1 MSPEDLCQTGELRP
15 LIPAVKELQ
24 NRISGIEQYQQRL
37 GLELADAYQTEE
49 QLFHDLLTQE
59 VFTLQVN
66 NERNEYWDILTE
78 PFNRFMARST
88 DLTFAA
94 KHNTPQRLQA
104 ICQWLIQL
112 CDWSQSGF
120 SNVTRH

>member
-1 MSPEDLCQTGELRP
+1 MSPEDLCQNVELRP
-15 LIPAVKELQ
+15 FIPVVKELQ
-24 NRISGIEQYQQRL
+24 NRIAGIDQYQQHF
-37 GLELADAYQTEE
+37 GLELADAYHTEE

-59 VFTLQVN
+59 VFTLQAN
-66 NERNEYWDILTE
+66 NERNEHWDILTE
-78 PFNRFMARST
+78 PFNQFMARSS

-94 KHNTPQRLQA
+94 KHNIPERSQA

-112 CDWSQSGF
+112 CDWSQTGF

>member
-1 MSPEDLCQTGELRP
+1 MSSEDLCQNVELRP
-15 LIPAVKELQ
+15 FIPAVKELQ
-24 NRISGIEQYQQRL
+24 NRMAGIEQHQQSF

-66 NERNEYWDILTE
+66 NEHNEHWDILIE
-78 PFNRFMARST
+78 PFNQFMARST
-88 DLTFAA
+88 DLTFTA
-94 KHNTPQRLQA
+94 KHNTPERSQA

-112 CDWSQSGF
+112 CDWSQTGF
-120 SNVTRH
+120 SNITRH

>member
-1 MSPEDLCQTGELRP
+1 MIPDDLCQTVELRP
-15 LIPAVKELQ
+15 FIPAVKELQ
-24 NRISGIEQYQQRL
+24 NRIAGIERHQQRF

-66 NERNEYWDILTE
+66 NERNEHWDILTE
-78 PFNRFMARST
+78 PFNQFMARSS
-88 DLTFAA
+88 DLTFTA
-94 KHNTPQRLQA
+94 KHNTPERLQA

>member
-1 MSPEDLCQTGELRP
+1 MSPENLCQTAELRP
-15 LIPAVKELQ
+15 FIPTVKELQ
-24 NRISGIEQYQQRL
+24 ARMAGIEQHQQRF
-37 GLELADAYQTEE
+37 GLELADAYHTEE

-66 NERNEYWDILTE
+66 NEHNEHWDILRE
-78 PFNRFMARST
+78 PFNQFMTRST
-88 DLTFAA
+88 ELTFAT
-94 KHNTPQRLQA
+94 KHNTPERSQA

>member
-1 MSPEDLCQTGELRP
+1 MNPENLCQNIELRP
-15 LIPAVKELQ
+15 FIPAVKELQ
-24 NRISGIEQYQQRL
+24 NRIAGIEHHQQRF

-66 NERNEYWDILTE
+66 NERDEHWDILTE
-78 PFNRFMARST
+78 PFNRFMARSM
-88 DLTFAA
+88 DLTFTA
-94 KHNTPQRLQA
+94 KHNTAERSQA

>member
-1 MSPEDLCQTGELRP
+1 MSPENLCQTVELRP
-15 LIPAVKELQ
+15 FIPAVKELQ
-24 NRISGIEQYQQRL
+24 ARMAGIEQHQQRF

-66 NERNEYWDILTE
+66 NEHNENWDILIE
-78 PFNRFMARST
+78 PFNQFMARST
-88 DLTFAA
+88 DLTFAS
-94 KHNTPQRLQA
+94 KHNTPQRSQA

-112 CDWSQSGF
+112 CDWSQTGF

>member
-1 MSPEDLCQTGELRP
+1 MSPEDLCQNVELRP
-15 LIPAVKELQ
+15 FIPAVKELQ
-24 NRISGIEQYQQRL
+24 NCMAGIEQHQQRF

-66 NERNEYWDILTE
+66 NERNEHWDILRE
-78 PFNRFMARST
+78 PFNQFMARST
-88 DLTFAA
+88 DLTFTA
-94 KHNTPQRLQA
+94 KHNTPERSQA
-104 ICQWLIQL
+104 IYQWLIQL